1 MRLHEAMASCVA
13 RLADVGRD
21 GSDRGAVVA
30 VGARNVLAPR
40 RSRESGNPV
49 TVEFRARSGDVF
61 ARRTRFTAAG
71 PVTFFVLPTKV
82 TKESRAREAGRCA
95 AALRCSVRPAVA
107 QTRTIAASPRHV
119 LRTVGDRHPRP
130 ALRCSA
136 ASRAGRSRT
145 RSSPWPSPRLGR
157 GESNRCA
164 PGRRPGAG
172 RGPIS
177 RGSTWVPACAGTTE
191 ASLDR
196 LSPDEAQ

>member
-107 QTRTIAASPRHV
+107 QTRTWATDIPGLPCAARRLRGQAGQELAPHPGPLPVRGEGSRIDV
-119 LRTVGDRHPRP
+119 LPVVAP
-130 ALRCSA
+130 AQA
-136 ASRAGRSRT
+136 GAQSRAGQLGSR
-145 RSSPWPSPRLGR
+145 P
-157 GESNRCA
+157 A
-164 PGRRPGAG
+164 PGRRKPRWIA
-172 RGPIS
+172 
-177 RGSTWVPACAGTTE
+177 
-191 ASLDR
+191 
-196 LSPDEAQ
+196 